1 MRKTRIRKYKKRKLK
16 RKSKRKSK
24 RQSKIKNIFGVG
36 SNKINILFVPGIEG
50 IWRKNDPKY
59 PFHSKLWSS
68 LEKTMN
74 IYTPYNH
81 NIKTQERQKCIHDY
95 INKYNCNYA
104 LGYSESGCR
113 LLKCF
118 EMGRLNNI
126 NTLILIS
133 PSFSTSDLGT
143 INIQKAITNLKNT
156 RVILID
162 TDIGYAGSDSQYQ
175 WGERTKLKEAI
186 QKNNLAQ
193 GSEIIFLKGADHM
206 ITDNIISENVVKII
220 KSKL

>member
-1 MRKTRIRKYKKRKLK
+1 MKKLRIRKSKKRKYKKRKSKRKTK
-16 RKSKRKSK
+16 RKS
-24 RQSKIKNIFGVG
+24 GG
-36 SNKINILFVPGIEG
+36 NKINILFVPGVAG

-59 PFHSKLWSS
+59 PFHDKLWST

-81 NIKTQERQKCIHDY
+81 NIKSQERQKCIY
-95 INKYNCNYA
+95 NSINKYNCNYV
-104 LGYSESGCR
+104 LGYSEGACR
-113 LLKCF
+113 LLKCY
-118 EMGRLNNI
+118 EENNFQNV

-133 PSFSTSDLGT
+133 PSFSTNDLGA
-143 INIQKAITNLKNT
+143 INISKAIPNLKNT

-162 TDIGYAGSDSQYQ
+162 TDKGYAGSDNQYQ
-175 WGERTKLKEAI
+175 WPERNKLKESI
-186 QKNNLAQ
+186 INNIFEK

-206 ITDNIISENVVKII
+206 ITDNNIAEKAVQII

>member
-1 MRKTRIRKYKKRKLK
+1 MEKNLFFGSRYLLTLP
-16 RKSKRKSK
+16 
-24 RQSKIKNIFGVG
+24 SKIKSGNCD
-36 SNKINILFVPGIEG
+36 KAT
-50 IWRKNDPKY
+50 KNV
-59 PFHSKLWSS
+59 
-68 LEKTMN
+68 T
-74 IYTPYNH
+74 I
-81 NIKTQERQKCIHDY
+81 

-206 ITDNIISENVVKII
+206 ITDNIISENAVKII

>member
-1 MRKTRIRKYKKRKLK
+1 MGKSKK
-16 RKSKRKSK
+16 RKSKKRKYKRKTKKRKSGGG
-24 RQSKIKNIFGVG
+24 N
-36 SNKINILFVPGIEG
+36 NKILFVPGVAG

-81 NIKTQERQKCIHDY
+81 NIETQKRQKCIY
-95 INKYNCNYA
+95 NSINKYNCNYA
-104 LGYSESGCR
+104 LGYSEGGCR

-118 EMGRLNNI
+118 EEGILNNI

-133 PSFSTSDLGT
+133 PSFSTNDLGA
-143 INIQKAITNLKNT
+143 INISKAIPNLKNT

-162 TDIGYAGSDSQYQ
+162 TDKGYAGSDNQYQ
-175 WGERTKLKEAI
+175 WPERKKLKESI
-186 QKNNLAQ
+186 INNIFAE
-193 GSEIIFLKGADHM
+193 GSEIIFLKGSDHM
-206 ITDNIISENVVKII
+206 ITDNNIAEKAVQII